1 MEQDRQPALTGSEIN
16 GSPPQNDGH
25 ERLLKIRKDSNFE
38 EEDDR
43 KTKKVG
49 FQNDA
54 SQMTDLK
61 ESIKQKKAF
70 DDWEEV
76 LPYECQPE
84 YLNKTFKKKQRWLML
99 ALCCSFVI
107 GNYYCYDNPS
117 TLEIPLEE
125 ILEISASQYGFL
137 YTAYAIPNCILPLV
151 GGLLF
156 DKIGTR
162 NGLIM
167 FTIILVAGQGIFM
180 WGGYKNSYT
189 IMLVG
194 RVVFGIGCESMY
206 VGQSAIV
213 SSWFIN
219 YELPLAISMISC
231 IPLLGSQLNG
241 IVTPRVYNDT
251 LDFGTTFSIGFYF
264 CLGNFVLV
272 CFIYCLDRAADKKDE
287 IILKDYIEA

>member
-25 ERLLKIRKDSNFE
+25 ERLLKQRKGSNFE

-61 ESIKQKKAF
+61 ESIKQKKDF

-99 ALCCSFVI
+99 VLCCSFVI

-117 TLEIPLEE
+117 TLEMPLEE
-125 ILEISASQYGFL
+125 KLKISATQYGFL

-180 WGGYKNSYT
+180 WGGYENSYT

-194 RVVFGIGCESMY
+194 RVIFGIGCESMY

-241 IVTPRVYNDT
+241 IVTPRVYNNT
-251 LDFGTTFSIGFYF
+251 EDFGSTFLIGFYF
-264 CLGNFVLV
+264 CLGNFALV